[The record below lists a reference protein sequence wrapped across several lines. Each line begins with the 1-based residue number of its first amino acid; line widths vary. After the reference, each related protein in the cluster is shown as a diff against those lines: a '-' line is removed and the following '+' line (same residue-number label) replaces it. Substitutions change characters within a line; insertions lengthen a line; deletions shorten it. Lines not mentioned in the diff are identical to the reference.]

1 MNKTLAKDWQN
12 RLQSVGLAVREDRSS
27 VGIVQVDP
35 DPWGKVVDSLVNVPA
50 NVNGVDNLFSKCT
63 ELRDFSL
70 SVFSL
75 VNLLS
80 RKLGF
85 HYVWRK
91 HVLVSC
97 REKKRIFQGADR
109 MHPHL
114 PPSLHLAIFSVSHLK
129 VAVFW
134 HSSKLVSHGNVKLY
148 ICLARQIF
156 NDLDTL
162 PAQYIIT
169 IQYLCK
175 IKPHTVVI
183 TQQADHSSRLFKQT
197 DHKLAN
203 QPSVR
208 FAFHPQQ
215 GL

>member
-1 MNKTLAKDWQN
+1 MRKSSSSSSNKRFEYNAGKRLAKDWQN

-35 DPWGKVVDSLVNVPA
+35 DPWGIVVDSLVNVPA
-50 NVNGVDNLFSKCT
+50 NVNGVDNLFSKCK

-97 REKKRIFQGADR
+97 REKKRGFFREQIECIPTFP
-109 MHPHL
+109 HP
-114 PPSLHLAIFSVSHLK
+114 SI
-129 VAVFW
+129 
-134 HSSKLVSHGNVKLY
+134 
-148 ICLARQIF
+148 
-156 NDLDTL
+156 
-162 PAQYIIT
+162 
-169 IQYLCK
+169 
-175 IKPHTVVI
+175 
-183 TQQADHSSRLFKQT
+183 
-197 DHKLAN
+197 
-203 QPSVR
+203 
-208 FAFHPQQ
+208 
-215 GL
+215 